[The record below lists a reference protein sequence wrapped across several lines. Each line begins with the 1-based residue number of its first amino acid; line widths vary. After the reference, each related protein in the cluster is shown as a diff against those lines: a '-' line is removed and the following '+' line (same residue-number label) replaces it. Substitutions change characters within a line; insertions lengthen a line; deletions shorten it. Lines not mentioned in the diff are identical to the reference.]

1 MHDALVWARRA
12 LNHPKRRF
20 PAPPGRVSGVQVAE
34 LGKGGSFGE
43 AAVMAATEAER
54 TRTATVEAAEDEGLL
69 SFITPRSRLYGES
82 L

>member
-1 MHDALVWARRA
+1 
-12 LNHPKRRF
+12 
-20 PAPPGRVSGVQVAE
+20 VSGVQVAE